1 MTTHLRAR
9 AVQAGAFLAL
19 VGGTIAVAAA
29 PAHARPPTVSIDS
42 VSSTDLGPGERT
54 TIKYTVTNTNN
65 NPTLP
70 GAVRVNVTGMTCSG
84 DCSPRTTIPAGE
96 SRSFTANLSAGDVD
110 AGEEKTV
117 RVQVTARL
125 NNETGTASE
134 EITVAGP
141 DKPKQVRQV
150 SGRVKDGDG
159 KAVANA
165 QVLMKDSA
173 GNQYDTTSNGDGGYE
188 FTSSDNRPI
197 VPGSISVGAAKEGYD
212 PAAVSVR
219 GSAGKTV
226 TATLTLVSKN
236 APSPSASATPSAK
249 ASAETLDDE
258 DEAADDATQA
268 PTIDPNAASNNSADD
283 GGGSMLFIILGGL
296 LVAAGIG
303 AIVLV
308 LMRRKDNGDDPD
320 GGDKPLGVPPAGP
333 GRYGDD
339 ATRMAA
345 PVGGRANDAT
355 MVADLGVG
363 PSLADAPTMLH
374 RPVPAEEE
382 FPDPYGAPAS
392 PPQAGNYGA
401 PPPNGAYAGGQQYG
415 APDYDDGYGAEP
427 QPAYGAPA
435 ATGTYGGAA
444 AAQPR
449 YDEPTGMYRPED
461 QNYGGYPPEPE
472 YPPAGRGRPE
482 PTGATSYQAG
492 GYGEPQQP
500 ADQGTYGQWDEPA
513 AGGTYG
519 GGAGYGGD
527 QYADDG
533 YAAPPAGGTY
543 GAPAAPA
550 GGGGGYEGGGYG
562 GDPGGYDPRA
572 TYGRPE
578 GYGRAPEPGAGGTY
592 GGGAQP
598 GGAPQPGGYGG
609 GYPEQGGYRGGEQ
622 GGGRHGG
629 QPRPQEPGHPGQRRS
644 LDWLDD

>member
-1 MTTHLRAR
+1 
-9 AVQAGAFLAL
+9 L
-19 VGGTIAVAAA
+19 VVGTIAVAAS
-29 PAHARPPTVSIDS
+29 PAHANPPTVSIDD
-42 VSSTDLGPGERT
+42 VSSTDLESGERT
-54 TIKYTVTNTNN
+54 TIKYTVTNTNTN
-65 NPTLP
+65 TTVP
-70 GAVRVNVTGMTCSG
+70 GVVRVNVTGMNCSG
-84 DCSPRTTIPAGE
+84 DCSPQTTIAATK
-96 SRSFTANLSAGDVD
+96 SKSFTVNLSAGQVD
-110 AGEEKTV
+110 AGEKKTV
-117 RVQVTARL
+117 QVQITARL
-125 NNETGTASE
+125 NNENGTASQ

-159 KAVANA
+159 KSVSGA

-197 VPGSISVGAAKEGYD
+197 VPGNISVGAAKEGFD
-212 PAAVSVR
+212 PAAVSVNGR
-219 GSAGKTV
+219 AGRTV
-226 TATLTLVSKN
+226 TATLTLVSKT

-258 DEAADDATQA
+258 DEGAEDATQA
-268 PTIDPNAASNNSADD
+268 PAINPDSASNNSDD
-283 GGGSMLFIILGGL
+283 GGGSMLFIVLGGL

-320 GGDKPLGVPPAGP
+320 GGDKPLGMVPPGQ

-339 ATRMAA
+339 ATRMA

-374 RPVPAEEE
+374 RPVPAEDE
-382 FPDPYGAPAS
+382 FPDPYGAPES

-401 PPPNGAYAGGQQYG
+401 PPPSAAYSGGQQYA
-415 APDYDDGYGAEP
+415 APDYDDGYGAAA

-461 QNYGGYPPEPE
+461 QNYGGYPQEPE
-472 YPPAGRGRPE
+472 YPPADRGRPE

-492 GYGEPQQP
+492 GYVEPQP
-500 ADQGTYGQWDEPA
+500 AGYGSWDEPA
-513 AGGTYG
+513 PGGTYG
-519 GGAGYGGD
+519 GGGAGYDGGD

-550 GGGGGYEGGGYG
+550 GAGGGYEDGGYG
-562 GDPGGYDPRA
+562 GDQGGYDPRA
-572 TYGRPE
+572 TYGRPD
-578 GYGRAPEPGAGGTY
+578 GYGRAPEPGGGGTY
-592 GGGAQP
+592 GGGGGAQP
-598 GGAPQPGGYGG
+598 GGAPQPGNYGG
-609 GYPEQGGYRGGEQ
+609 GYPEQGGGYRGGEQ